1 MGHYFVTSENS
12 KLTPELHPS
21 FPDINKKRVQA
32 RLIHHSWWF
41 WFSWRISYVQSQWI
55 IPSKHLL
62 VFKTSWRRLQGM
74 SWSCLHYVF
83 IITIFCLPRRF
94 EDVLQGP
101 LEVFL
106 KTSWRRLW
114 RRKTVTLKTS
124 WRYFLKTSSRRF
136 GDKQNVYWRYLYL
149 TNLNLYLTNP
159 YLTNLYL
166 RILWKTQNALIKT
179 RETQET

>member
-1 MGHYFVTSENS
+1 MGHYFMTPENS

-106 KTSWRRLW
+106 KTSWRHLDDDF
-114 RRKTVTLKTS
+114 KTSLKTKNCYVEDVLKIFLEDVFKTF
-124 WRYFLKTSSRRF
+124 WR
-136 GDKQNVYWRYLYL
+136 
-149 TNLNLYLTNP
+149 
-159 YLTNLYL
+159 
-166 RILWKTQNALIKT
+166 
-179 RETQET
+179 